1 MTTIVS
7 TQLAN
12 WLDNAREQLIQRQS
26 RNPFPS
32 LTIEH
37 TTYLGKQLCE
47 VLESQGGIRTLEAF
61 QALEL
66 KPNAQFKAD
75 VARATELAEF
85 ILAEMLTAVGNADEL
100 LTPTACRV
108 VGVPFNARSIP
119 DRVELKELWQSVS
132 CKRYLA
138 RHCSGVSRVY
148 YSDGAHGYRL
158 QINKAY
164 VMAMEW
170 ALRNM

>member
-47 VLESQGGIRTLEAF
+47 VLESQGGII
-61 QALEL
+61 
-66 KPNAQFKAD
+66 KA
-75 VARATELAEF
+75 T
-85 ILAEMLTAVGNADEL
+85 
-100 LTPTACRV
+100 
-108 VGVPFNARSIP
+108 S
-119 DRVELKELWQSVS
+119 
-132 CKRYLA
+132 
-138 RHCSGVSRVY
+138 
-148 YSDGAHGYRL
+148 
-158 QINKAY
+158 
-164 VMAMEW
+164 
-170 ALRNM
+170 